1 MYDTY
6 LKEESLLGL
15 VIQIPFK
22 VGQLLPHLL
31 AGFFFLLGRF
41 NPYFF
46 QNKYGFQRLFLN
58 QINKI
63 F

>member
-1 MYDTY
+1 MYGTY
-6 LKEESLLGL
+6 LKEEGLLGL

-41 NPYFF
+41 NPHYFHT
-46 QNKYGFQRLFLN
+46 KYGFQQFL
-58 QINKI
+58 I